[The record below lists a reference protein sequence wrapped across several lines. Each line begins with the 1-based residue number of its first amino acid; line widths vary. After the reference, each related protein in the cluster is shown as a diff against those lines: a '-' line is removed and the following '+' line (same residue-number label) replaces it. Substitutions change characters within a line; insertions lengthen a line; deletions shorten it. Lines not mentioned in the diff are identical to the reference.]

1 MKYKCFSVNGKS
13 FGEVEHKDKFSE
25 GFPDVTNVDYW
36 DYNLIEEI

>member
-13 FGEVEHKDKFSE
+13 FGEVEHKDKFD